1 MAYRKH
7 VIVSRKHA
15 CIAAALLSF
24 VTCAC
29 SDAGPTVTDHRGR
42 VIDVE
47 TGEGIAGAIVVA
59 KYMGSRGFEGASSC
73 NRVESAVSDQDGW
86 FDLPDDARAGPR
98 LMEAYHPN
106 YVPGYRARYAVGISE
121 HKWQVWAQKRDDNDR
136 VVSINE
142 EPHVYTSKAAAQAAS
157 REWIDL
163 YMKRF
168 RGTREQRLSE
178 LGRLAGQGLCVGG
191 PRTTDGAVPYVR
203 AILEEQRALGAPQ
216 GHLDQTADNLKTAE
230 ISAARRSLGNVPAR

>member
-1 MAYRKH
+1 MAYRKY
-7 VIVSRKHA
+7 VIASRKHTW
-15 CIAAALLSF
+15 IAAALLSF

-47 TGEGIAGAIVVA
+47 TGQGIAGAIVVA

-121 HKWQVWAQKRDDNDR
+121 HEWQVWAQKRDDNDK

-142 EPHVYTSKAAAQAAS
+142 ESQVYPSKVAAQAVS

-178 LGRLAGQGLCVGG
+178 LDRLVVQGVCVAG
-191 PRTTDGAVPYVR
+191 PRTTEGALSFAR
-203 AILEEQRALGAPQ
+203 AILYEQRALSASEGSLKQ
-216 GHLDQTADNLKTAE
+216 SADILKYAE
-230 ISAARRSLGNVPAR
+230 VDALRRSKQ

>member
-1 MAYRKH
+1 MAYREH
-7 VIVSRKHA
+7 VTISRKHA
-15 CIAAALLSF
+15 WIVAALLSF

-29 SDAGPTVTDHRGR
+29 SDAVPTVTDPRGR

-47 TGEGIAGAIVVA
+47 TGQGIAGAIVVA

-86 FDLPDDARAGPR
+86 FALPDDAQAGPR

-106 YVPGYRARYAVGISE
+106 YIPGYRARHAVGVSQHE
-121 HKWQVWAQKRDDNDR
+121 WQVWAQKRDDNDKI
-136 VVSINE
+136 VSINE
-142 EPHVYTSKAAAQAAS
+142 EPHVYPSKAAAQAAS

-178 LGRLAGQGLCVGG
+178 LDRLVVQGVCVAG
-191 PRTTDGAVPYVR
+191 PRTTEGALPFAR
-203 AILEEQRALGAPQ
+203 AILDEQRALGASEGSLKQ
-216 GHLDQTADNLKTAE
+216 SADILKYAE
-230 ISAARRSLGNVPAR
+230 IDALRRSKQ